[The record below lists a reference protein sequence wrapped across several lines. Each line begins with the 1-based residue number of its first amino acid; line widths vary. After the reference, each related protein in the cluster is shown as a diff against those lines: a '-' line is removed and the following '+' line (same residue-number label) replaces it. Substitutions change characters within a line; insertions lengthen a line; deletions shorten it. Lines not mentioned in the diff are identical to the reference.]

1 MQLLE
6 ERILRDGR
14 ALSEDV
20 LLVDSFLNHQVDVA
34 LVRKMAEAYRE
45 HFKDAEIT
53 KVLTVEASGVP
64 IAFATAEAFGVPM
77 VFAKKSKSN
86 NLDGDIYRA
95 EVYSYTYDRL
105 YDIMVD
111 REVLGEEDMVLL
123 VDDFLANGCALEG
136 LIDIVHA
143 AGAQVSGIGIAIEK
157 GFQKGGDMIR
167 SRGLRLESLAIVE
180 SMDDQT
186 GAITFRH

>member
-1 MQLLE
+1 MKWME
-6 ERILRDGR
+6 DRILQEGR
-14 ALSEDV
+14 RTAEGILK
-20 LLVDSFLNHQVDVA
+20 VDTFLNHQVDVA
-34 LVRKMAEAYRE
+34 LVRRMAEAYRE

-111 REVLGEEDMVLL
+111 REVLGEEDTVLL
-123 VDDFLANGCALEG
+123 VDDFLANGQAMKG
-136 LIDIVHA
+136 LITICEQ
-143 AGAQVSGIGIAIEK
+143 AGADVAGIAIGIEK
-157 GFQKGGDMIR
+157 AFQPGGADLR
-167 SRGLRLESLAIVE
+167 AEGYDVFSLSRVSQLDEDKIIFA
-180 SMDDQT
+180 D
-186 GAITFRH
+186 